1 MHRERSSFVYLN
13 GLRFHYLTWGDPG
26 RPMLICLHGLRSY
39 GRTFAGLAQT
49 LADRFYVV
57 APDQRGRG
65 ETDWDPARNYFADQY
80 AADLGALVDH
90 LRAETFHVLGH
101 SMGGI
106 NALTYALTHGQRFA
120 SLILEDSGPEAD
132 GSAGIERI
140 LKELKTTPLSF
151 DGLDKARAFWRSIRP
166 NVTDA
171 AIESRIAHSMKAVG
185 GKIVWRHDQ
194 LGIGKCRIEQASV
207 RPNPDLWPALSGLAC
222 PVLVLRG
229 ANSDY
234 LDPARV
240 QRMCETNPR
249 VVAQEIEGAGHY
261 VHDDNPVSFNRAVGA
276 FLDRVAGARDAGRR

>member
-1 MHRERSSFVYLN
+1 MDREHSNFVQLN

-39 GRTFAGLAQT
+39 GRTFAGLAET

-65 ETDWDPARNYFADQY
+65 ETDWDPAKNYFADQY
-80 AADLGALVDH
+80 AADLGALIDH
-90 LRAETFHVLGH
+90 LGAETIHVLGH

-106 NALTYALTHGQRFA
+106 NALTYALTHAERFA

-140 LKELKTTPLSF
+140 LKELQTTPLTF
-151 DGLDKARAFWRSIRP
+151 DTLDEARAFWRSIRP
-166 NVTDA
+166 NVTDE
-171 AIESRIAHSMKAVG
+171 AIESRVAHSMKSVDD
-185 GKIVWRHDQ
+185 KIVWRHDQ
-194 LGIGKCRIEQASV
+194 RGIGECRIKQASI
-207 RPNPDLWPALSGLAC
+207 RPNPDLWPALSSLAC
-222 PVLVLRG
+222 PALVLRG

-249 VVAQEIEGAGHY
+249 VVAREIESAGHY
-261 VHDDNPVSFNRAVGA
+261 VHDDNPVSFNAAVGA
-276 FLDRVAGARDAGRR
+276 FLDRVIGERGAGRG

>member
-1 MHRERSSFVYLN
+1 MTDRERSNFAQLN

-39 GRTFAGLAQT
+39 GRTFAGLAET

-80 AADLGALVDH
+80 AADLAALVDH
-90 LRAETFHVLGH
+90 LGVEKVHVLGH

-106 NALTYALTHGQRFA
+106 NALACALTHADRFA

-140 LKELKTTPLSF
+140 LKELQTTPLAF
-151 DGLDKARAFWRSIRP
+151 GDLAEARAFWRSIRP

-171 AIESRIAHSMKAVG
+171 AIESRVAHSMKAEG
-185 GKIVWRHDQ
+185 GRIVWRHDQ
-194 LGIGKCRIEQASV
+194 VGIGECRIEQAKG
-207 RPNPDLWPALSGLAC
+207 RPNPDLWPALAGLSC

-229 ANSDY
+229 ATSDY
-234 LDPARV
+234 LDAARV
-240 QRMCETNPR
+240 RRMCEVNPH
-249 VVAQEIEGAGHY
+249 VTAQEIEGAGHY

-276 FLDRVAGARDAGRR
+276 FLDRVVG